1 MLRGLQ
7 APPAPAAYTHPA
19 RPAASADPRPDPAP
33 PPCRPPP
40 PPPQVIAA
48 STDTEECH
56 LAWIKTPR
64 NRGGLGYMQI
74 PLLADTTKEISARC
88 AHDLKGA

>member
-1 MLRGLQ
+1 MLPSGTSTYTPALHVTTSLHDM
-7 APPAPAAYTHPA
+7 APHPA
-19 RPAASADPRPDPAP
+19 
-33 PPCRPPP
+33 
-40 PPPQVIAA
+40 QVIAA

-74 PLLADTTKEISARC
+74 PIIADVTKEISARW
-88 AHDLKGA
+88 APASAQ